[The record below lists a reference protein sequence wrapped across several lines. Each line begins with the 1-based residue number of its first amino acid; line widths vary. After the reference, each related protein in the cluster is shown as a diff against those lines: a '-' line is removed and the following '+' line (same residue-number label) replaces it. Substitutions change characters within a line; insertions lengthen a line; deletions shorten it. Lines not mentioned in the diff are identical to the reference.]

1 MSEAQQSFRAWNAV
15 GVELMKAMVIAGATY
30 WGIRLVSQPVS
41 SALPEAL
48 LARVVRVESRAD
60 LSEAQINSVATD
72 MRDIKSELRELNV
85 YLRNRGR

>member
-1 MSEAQQSFRAWNAV
+1 MSESQQSFRAWNAV
-15 GVELMKAMVIAGATY
+15 GVELLKAMVIAGATY

-48 LARVVRVESRAD
+48 LARVVKVESRAD
-60 LSEAQINSVATD
+60 LMENSIQSLGTD
-72 MRDIKSELRELNV
+72 MRDIKSELRELNS